1 MTEGQMD
8 RIYLDNAATTRLSRR
23 ALAAML
29 PFMEGE
35 QGNPSSLH
43 SYARAAR
50 KALEGARGRIARSI
64 GAQEGEIV
72 FTSGGSE
79 GNNCLLRGTVAA
91 NREKGRHV
99 ITSAVEHPSV
109 LNTLRS
115 LEQEGRIALTVL
127 PVDGYGRVSVSEAFE
142 ALRPETILLSVMLAN
157 NEVGTVEPISSLGAL
172 CRARGV
178 LLHVDAVQ
186 GAGHLPLDVQA
197 LGADLLTLSA
207 HKFHGPRGVGA
218 VYIRKGVAV
227 LPFVTGGEQ
236 EKHRRAGT
244 ENVGGAVGMAEALAE
259 QIEDMAA
266 EQERLNAL
274 SDRLI
279 DGILSTVS
287 DAQLTGHRTERL
299 PGVVSFLFEG
309 VSADELLALLDMQ
322 GLAASAGSACTA
334 GSNEPSHVL
343 LAMGLLDGRRA
354 APLRLSLGRYT
365 TQAEIDRVLD
375 ILPETVKR
383 LRG

>member
-1 MTEGQMD
+1 MD
-8 RIYLDNAATTRLSRR
+8 RIYLDNAATTRLSGR

-29 PFMEGE
+29 PLLEGE

-50 KALEGARGRIARSI
+50 KSLEQARVQVARCVN
-64 GAQEGEIV
+64 ADENEIV

-79 GNNCLLRGTVAA
+79 GNNFLLRGAVAA
-91 NREKGRHV
+91 SRERGSHV

-109 LNTLRS
+109 LNTLYAMER
-115 LEQEGRIALTVL
+115 QGTIQLTVL
-127 PVDGYGRVSVSEAFE
+127 PVDGYGRVSVLDVFE
-142 ALRPETILLSVMLAN
+142 AIRSDTALVSVMLAN
-157 NEVGTVEPISSLGAL
+157 NEVGTLQPISSIGNL
-172 CRARGV
+172 CRERGV

-186 GAGHLPLDVQA
+186 GTGHMPINVQA
-197 LGADLLTLSA
+197 LRVDLLTISA

-218 VYIRKGVAV
+218 AYIRKGVSV
-227 LPFVTGGEQ
+227 SPLITGGEQ

-244 ENVGGAVGMAEALAE
+244 ENVAGIVAMAEALQE
-259 QIEDMAA
+259 RVEEIEE

-279 DGILSTVS
+279 DGVLSAVP
-287 DAQLTGHRTERL
+287 DCQLTGHRTERL

-309 VSADELLALLDMQ
+309 VSPDELLALLDMQ
-322 GLAASAGSACTA
+322 GVAASAGSACTA

-343 LAMGLLDGRRA
+343 QAMGLIDGRRC
-354 APLRLSLGRYT
+354 APLRLSMGRCT
-365 TQAEIDRVLD
+365 TEAEIDRVLE
-375 ILPETVKR
+375 ILPQTVAR

>member
-1 MTEGQMD
+1 MD
-8 RIYLDNAATTRLSRR
+8 RIYLDNAATTRLSGR

-29 PFMEGE
+29 PLLEGE

-50 KALEGARGRIARSI
+50 KSLEQARVQVARCVN
-64 GAQEGEIV
+64 ADENEIV

-79 GNNCLLRGTVAA
+79 GNNFLLRGAVAA
-91 NREKGRHV
+91 SRERGSHV

-109 LNTLRS
+109 LNTLYAMER
-115 LEQEGRIALTVL
+115 QGTIQLTVL
-127 PVDGYGRVSVSEAFE
+127 PVDGYGRVSVLDVFE
-142 ALRPETILLSVMLAN
+142 AIRSDTALVSVMLAN
-157 NEVGTVEPISSLGAL
+157 NEVGTLQPISSIGNL
-172 CRARGV
+172 CRERGV

-186 GAGHLPLDVQA
+186 GAGHMPINVQA
-197 LGADLLTLSA
+197 LRVDLLTISA

-218 VYIRKGVAV
+218 AYIRSISP
-227 LPFVTGGEQ
+227 LIIGGEQ

-244 ENVGGAVGMAEALAE
+244 ENVAGIVAMAEALQE
-259 QIEDMAA
+259 RVEEMEE
-266 EQERLNAL
+266 EQERLKAL

-279 DGILSTVS
+279 DGVLSAVT
-287 DAQLTGHRTERL
+287 DCQLTGHRTERL

-309 VSADELLALLDMQ
+309 VSPDELLALLDMQ
-322 GLAASAGSACTA
+322 GVAASAGSACTA

-343 LAMGLLDGRRA
+343 QAMGLIDGRRC
-354 APLRLSLGRYT
+354 APLRLSMGRCT
-365 TQAEIDRVLD
+365 TEAEIDRVLE
-375 ILPETVKR
+375 ILPQTVAR

>member
-1 MTEGQMD
+1 MD

-43 SYARAAR
+43 SYAREAR
-50 KALEGARGRIARSI
+50 KALERARGQVARCI
-64 GAQEGEIV
+64 GADEGEII

-79 GNNCLLRGTVAA
+79 GNNYLLRGAIEA
-91 NREKGRHV
+91 NRDRGSHV

-109 LNTLRS
+109 LNTLRA
-115 LEQEGRIALTVL
+115 LEKQGRIQLTVL
-127 PVDGYGRVSVSEAFE
+127 PVDGYGRVSVVDLFA
-142 ALRPETILLSVMLAN
+142 ALQPDTVLVSVMLAN
-157 NEVGTVEPISSLGAL
+157 NEVGTLQPISSIGNL
-172 CRARGV
+172 CRERGV
-178 LLHVDAVQ
+178 LFHVDAVQ

-197 LGADLLTLSA
+197 LRADMLTLSA

-218 VYIRKGVAV
+218 AYARKGTQVAP
-227 LPFVTGGEQ
+227 LMTGGEQ

-244 ENVGGAVGMAEALAE
+244 ENVAGTVGMAEALME
-259 QIEDMAA
+259 QTEGM
-266 EQERLNAL
+266 EQERERLQSL
-274 SDRLI
+274 SEKLI
-279 DGILSTVS
+279 GGILSTVP
-287 DAQLTGHRTERL
+287 DCQLTGHRTERL

-309 VSADELLALLDMQ
+309 VSPDELLALLDMQ
-322 GLAASAGSACTA
+322 GVAASAGSACTA

-343 LAMGLLDGRRA
+343 QAMGLLNGRRC

-365 TQAEIDRVLD
+365 KAEEIDLVLD
-375 ILPETVKR
+375 VLPKTVVR

>member
-1 MTEGQMD
+1 MD

-29 PFMEGE
+29 PLMEGE

-43 SYARAAR
+43 SYAREAR
-50 KALEGARGRIARSI
+50 KALERARGQVARCI
-64 GAQEGEIV
+64 GADEGEIV

-79 GNNCLLRGTVAA
+79 GNNYLLRGAIEA
-91 NREKGRHV
+91 NRDRGSHV

-109 LNTLRS
+109 LNTLHA
-115 LEQEGRIALTVL
+115 LEKQGRIQLTVL
-127 PVDGYGRVSVSEAFE
+127 PVDGYGRVSVVDIFA
-142 ALRPETILLSVMLAN
+142 ALQPDTVLVSVMLAN
-157 NEVGTVEPISSLGAL
+157 NEVGTLQPISSIGNL
-172 CRARGV
+172 CRESGV
-178 LLHVDAVQ
+178 LFHVDAVQ

-197 LGADLLTLSA
+197 LRADMLTISA

-218 VYIRKGVAV
+218 AYARKGTQVAP
-227 LPFVTGGEQ
+227 LMTGGEQ

-244 ENVGGAVGMAEALAE
+244 ENVAGTVGMAEALME
-259 QIEDMAA
+259 QTEDM
-266 EQERLNAL
+266 EQERERLQSL
-274 SDRLI
+274 SEKLI
-279 DGILSTVS
+279 GGILSTVP
-287 DAQLTGHRTERL
+287 DCQLTGHRTERL

-309 VSADELLALLDMQ
+309 VSPDELLALLDMQ
-322 GLAASAGSACTA
+322 GVAASAGSACTA

-343 LAMGLLDGRRA
+343 QAMGLLDGRRC

-365 TQAEIDRVLD
+365 TDKDIDRVLD
-375 ILPETVKR
+375 ILPKTVAR